1 MARRPPSTRAD
12 PACGLISPASTL
24 RRVVLPAPLGPKI
37 ASVCPGA
44 RLNETPSSATTR
56 PNAWRNPSAKSINAG
71 GQVFQVERLDEVSR
85 VAEVQHVDQ
94 RLHADVGGGD
104 DDGERGAGAGGG
116 GGRGGPQPR
125 RGRRRAAG
133 AGRGAPPG
141 PRTPVGAG
149 GPPADSRRPP
159 GRDAAGT
166 RDCRRVGAPIHHQ
179 NKKLPKSS
187 HGS

>member
-56 PNAWRNPSAKSINAG
+56 PNAWCNPSAKSINAG

-104 DDGERGAGAGGG
+104 DDGERGAGAADLLEQRDAVGVRQAQGQD
-116 GGRGGPQPR
+116 QPL
-125 RGRRRAAG
+125 GVEPPELAAG
-133 AGRGAPPG
+133 LRAIRKARQGGKRGAK
-141 PRTPVGAG
+141 TPL
-149 GPPADSRRPP
+149 S
-159 GRDAAGT
+159 
-166 RDCRRVGAPIHHQ
+166 
-179 NKKLPKSS
+179 
-187 HGS
+187 GS

>member
-56 PNAWRNPSAKSINAG
+56 PNAWCNPSAKSINAG

-94 RLHADVGGGD
+94 RLHADVEIGRASCR
-104 DDGERGAGAGGG
+104 ERV
-116 GGRGGPQPR
+116 QQ
-125 RGRRRAAG
+125 
-133 AGRGAPPG
+133 
-141 PRTPVGAG
+141 
-149 GPPADSRRPP
+149 
-159 GRDAAGT
+159 
-166 RDCRRVGAPIHHQ
+166 RVDLG
-179 NKKLPKSS
+179 
-187 HGS
+187 

>member
-56 PNAWRNPSAKSINAG
+56 PNAWCNPSAKSINAG

-104 DDGERGAGAGGG
+104 DDGERGAGAADLLEQRDAGGVPQAPVPDQHL
-116 GGRGGPQPR
+116 GPEPLPL
-125 RGRRRAAG
+125 AA
-133 AGRGAPPG
+133 
-141 PRTPVGAG
+141 
-149 GPPADSRRPP
+149 GPPAPPPQPP
-159 GRDAAGT
+159 GLTPG
-166 RDCRRVGAPIHHQ
+166 G
-179 NKKLPKSS
+179 
-187 HGS
+187 